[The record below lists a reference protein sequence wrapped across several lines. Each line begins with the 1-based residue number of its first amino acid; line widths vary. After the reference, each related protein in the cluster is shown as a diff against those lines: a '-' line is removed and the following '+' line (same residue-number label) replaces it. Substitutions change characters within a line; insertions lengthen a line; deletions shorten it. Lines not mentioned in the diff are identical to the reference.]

1 MNGEDK
7 VNKDVCD
14 SLVNMDFTNYNYICK
29 SLGYESGDVYNYTM
43 IKNYCKI
50 MKNNN
55 YEIEK
60 IYTYRDT
67 NKELRMYVEGYGLQ
81 KMTAIFRD
89 ALVSGIYTDYDI
101 VNSQPSLIL
110 YILKKN
116 HCDTSMMY
124 DYITERDKI
133 LNELMELYDIPRWE
147 SKRLILKSIN
157 SPYIINKVNKKIVKK
172 NSWLNRFNEYC
183 ISIQIQLENRY
194 KDFVKILKTKK
205 DYHAGKLMNMLYTKL
220 ESKILNM
227 IRDKYNV
234 KVPIFDGFLTDQ
246 KIPIDELIALTN
258 QYGITWTNKEVKNEI
273 MEYLKS
279 NGKETLFGLSP
290 IDIRDKILNGIL
302 LNKYFMEGGNRYMKV
317 NGEWT
322 DNKNRIKHNIS
333 NILKNFDIYVGEE
346 NKYKPVNTNSG
357 ITGIENEIYKNPV
370 INDEF
375 SRDIYE
381 NTKYKL
387 VFQDGYFDFK
397 LNKYIKEDIDS
408 FVAINKVLDFERNEI
423 VRQEIYDNVLNPIF
437 SVVESRNDYNERI
450 ILRDYFLYKMSRIM
464 AGHIEDK
471 NWVLMLGLRDSGKG
485 VLMDFF
491 GNCFEKYISTTD
503 AGSFRFKSNNGAKN
517 NSWIIDFIHRRLC
530 LVSEIPMEN
539 MTDSIDGNMIKKFCS
554 GGDEIEGRQNYM
566 DERKFK
572 IQSSLVICCND
583 LPKINPADALEKAIP
598 IDMKTKFVDMELE
611 SNAEVV
617 YWKKNDWVKTDF
629 IRKPE
634 IMNEF
639 ILMILEAYNNQIE
652 YPKELLEKFME
663 EGDDDDDQKLYKL
676 FRKNPDAEV
685 EYDDIKYLCKASNI
699 HITQRMIIKKLKIK
713 YSCISRKSNGKYILI
728 GIEKF

>member
-1 MNGEDK
+1 MNGTDIVNQEICDK
-7 VNKDVCD
+7 
-14 SLVNMDFTNYNYICK
+14 LVSMDFTNYNHICK
-29 SLGYESGDVYNYTM
+29 TLGYECGDVYNYTM

-55 YEIEK
+55 YQADK
-60 IYTYRDT
+60 DYTYRDT
-67 NKELRMYVEGYGLQ
+67 NRELRLYVEGYGLQ
-81 KMTAIFRD
+81 KMTAIFRN
-89 ALVSGIYTDYDI
+89 ALVAGLYTDYDI
-101 VNSQPSLIL
+101 VNSQPSIIL
-110 YILKKN
+110 YILKQN

-124 DYITERDKI
+124 DYIIDRDRI

-147 SKRLILKSIN
+147 SKKLILKSIN
-157 SPYIINKVNKKIVKK
+157 SPYIINKVNKKLVKK
-172 NSWLNRFNEYC
+172 NSWFGKFNEYC
-183 ISIQIQLENRY
+183 MAIQKQLENRY
-194 KDFVKILKTKK
+194 DNLVSILKNKK
-205 DYHAGKLMNMLYTKL
+205 DYHGGKLMNYLYTKI
-220 ESKILNM
+220 ESKILN
-227 IRDKYNV
+227 ICKEKYEV
-234 KVPIFDGFLTDQ
+234 KVPIFDGFLSNQD
-246 KIPIDELIALTN
+246 IPIDELIALTN
-258 QYGITWTNKEVKNEI
+258 QYGITWKKNEVKNEI
-273 MEYLKS
+273 MDLLES
-279 NGKETLFGLSP
+279 DGKETLFGLSP
-290 IDIRDKILNGIL
+290 IDIRDKILNGYL

-333 NILKNFDIYVGEE
+333 NILKGYDIYVGEE
-346 NKYKPVNTNSG
+346 KKYKPVNTNSG

-370 INDEF
+370 INDNF
-375 SRDIYE
+375 TRDIYE

-387 VFQDGYFDFK
+387 VFGNGYYDFK
-397 LNKYIKEDIDS
+397 LGKYINQEIDS
-408 FVAINKVLDFERNEI
+408 FVAINKELNFESNEL
-423 VRQEIYDNVLNPIF
+423 VRQEIYDLVLNPIF
-437 SVVESRNDYNERI
+437 SVATHRKDYEERLV
-450 ILRDYFLYKMSRIM
+450 LRDYFLYKMSRIM

-491 GNCFEKYISTTD
+491 SNCFEKYISTTD
-503 AGSFRFKSNNGAKN
+503 AGSFRFRSNSGAKN

-598 IDMKTKFVDMELE
+598 IDMKTKFVDKDME
-611 SNAEVV
+611 SNDEVL

-629 IRKPE
+629 IRNPE
-634 IMNEF
+634 VMNEF
-639 ILMILEAYNNQIE
+639 ILMIIDSYSKPIT
-652 YPKELLEKFME
+652 YPQNLLDKFFE
-663 EGDDDDDQKLYKL
+663 EGDDDDDSKLYKL

-685 EYDDIKYLCKASNI
+685 EYDDIKYLVKASNI
-699 HITQRMIIKKLKIK
+699 HMTQRMVIKKLKIK
-713 YSCISRKSNGKYILI
+713 YSCISRKSNGKSILV
-728 GIEKF
+728 GIEKY